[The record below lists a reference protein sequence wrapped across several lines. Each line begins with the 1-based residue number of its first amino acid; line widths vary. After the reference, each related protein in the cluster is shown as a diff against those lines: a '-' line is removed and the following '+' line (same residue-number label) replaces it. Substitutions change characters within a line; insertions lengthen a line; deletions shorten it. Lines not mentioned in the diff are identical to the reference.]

1 MTITQ
6 DYGPERITL
15 SLSGAANARH
25 VDRAIPAFRA
35 AAAARKQVTLDFSD
49 VCAIDARF
57 LGLLL
62 MLRKQLMAKGAVA
75 SFMGVSPLL
84 ARIFR
89 LGGLEFQ

>member
-1 MTITQ
+1 
-6 DYGPERITL
+6 
-15 SLSGAANARH
+15 
-25 VDRAIPAFRA
+25 
-35 AAAARKQVTLDFSD
+35 DFSD

-62 MLRKQLMAKGAVA
+62 MLRKQLKAGGVVA
-75 SFMGVSPLL
+75 SFTGVSRLL